1 MRNYCEDIQ
10 SKMGSRHVLLP
21 KYQRKLRKAAEWYKN
36 QYSKYNKLLQSE
48 MIQAFSEDVR
58 NSNEELD
65 LIIDDYD
72 DNFGAKLSLFCVA
85 DFLCKHILSTFS
97 YGPVNT
103 ATRRFEYKELNQSWF
118 EYKGDAIDV
127 TEILQDILAENNKG
141 NRINLSALLEDR
153 QVRSKLTHGGDIA
166 ICLSAIR
173 CYNIIRDMIIFM
185 DSEYESQLSRF
196 IYPSS
201 IHCDMQ
207 AFFSHTNNLN
217 FNHRTT
223 ILVVGSLH
231 DLPADQ
237 RAILANMPWDIVIDF
252 DGYTENGGLQSV
264 VNHNQI
270 HSQLLTRD
278 TAQSVVLKKGITH
291 WFKCGEMVTH
301 CHDDRRSKKLLEKL
315 PTKKPFYKGK
325 FQKYYSEV
333 SGIFE
338 EILQKVSEKLNPVTI
353 VYLHTDDRIAEELL
367 KLCEIELE
375 NVTYSFSGIY
385 YWSKDTIQ
393 SLERNVYSS
402 YLQYDIDYSDR
413 FQCIPSDLDSFFKG
427 LKDYEVA
434 FKKRED
440 ASVDTQLPSSDGYK
454 ELSINQAQNVE
465 TYFEVLYKGS
475 GQEEYQKA
483 DKLLSE
489 FFRGGK
495 APWCAFETK
504 EAAVLI
510 PQTEFDRMIHKIRT
524 QLGRIPDANKD
535 KIFYLEHKPGIGG
548 STLLRQIGW
557 ELHSDYP
564 VLLIHHFDKNRIAKI
579 ITDLYDYLSKGVV
592 VLADDNFENI
602 AELEA
607 VIKEIPR
614 ACVLI
619 AAVRQ
624 NGAERF
630 NAQKIPFSTITQES
644 ERQLRR
650 VFKKN
655 SPLTKHELETK
666 DAGYDDFIRKDLS
679 SMRCPFMIGLYYMD
693 KHFNGIDGYAERVIS
708 NITHGDRELK
718 AIAFMALCDIYGQE
732 SLPAVFVNKYLGL
745 NPRSNYID
753 TNEYIKSAFY
763 IPNNRDTNV
772 YRPKHYLISEKL
784 LEKCSM
790 ALYGVSYDDK
800 LADLAIE
807 LIEAIFEECQEK
819 FADAYHVILEK
830 VFIKNRIGND
840 ISQSDFSKLIEKVA
854 LPEKRKE
861 ILLRV
866 ATLSAKLADEMD
878 PTKFQQ
884 IYMMTAHFY
893 GHLSR
898 LCSKRIGNFE
908 LATEYC
914 ERSMHYMEMCQGQD
928 SKVYH
933 MYGQSRQAALAEKW
947 EKLLKLNEKLPDSQF
962 SNFEDEI
969 DKIVSIFSLTAQAGS
984 PDYAL
989 TSQMGLLID
998 YLSFVYRNK
1007 GINSVTQLSLLS
1019 TTQQKYR
1026 TDIEELISA
1035 LDGVELDE
1043 NSGNILT
1050 NLLNKYRSNIMMND
1064 FGKAIEYYQNRLD
1077 YLQANNGT
1085 ASEIINARHGL
1096 VNARIGKYRVTSAE
1110 GRGYYGNIPVK
1121 EVGDILKILDD
1132 IIEQSFDSNKYQARQ
1147 RRISIYNRWLQLAKY
1162 TSQSVDKGIVV
1173 ALKWKELEEKDKT
1186 NDPRPY
1192 YYLYTLYYLSVL
1204 EGNKANAPLAK
1215 EYQKLSYQKAL
1226 SAGYKLDYIR
1236 DFFVKGTGMGQ
1247 LQDAN
1252 SVTDWSKIIESGA
1265 VDFQPVSGYFSKV
1278 VSKKG
1283 IVEIQ
1288 DPINWLGRE
1297 AKFRAEENNTLGEK
1311 QVTHK
1316 VKFYGGFGFEQ
1327 IIALDRSVKDATAG
1341 EELPIIVKKKN
1352 EINTIANSNIKHFI
1366 PSSVQHDSI
1375 SGNYYLNGKVD
1386 NKNAGLSSMDIYQF
1400 GPQVDAYRDVKTI
1413 LNLLN
1418 NLDKFQVKCHKSNG
1432 RRTPVSLFETGKT
1445 LFEILG
1451 EPPKASVEE
1460 KVMEANP
1467 GENNS
1472 IPEDKSNV
1480 VSKETN
1486 EENETLPEYSG
1497 GVHFKVLEF
1506 TKKGVKGTFEKEG
1519 KVWLGNIPTGISK
1532 KEGKQIFGKTINAK
1546 IISKNNKEYI
1556 LKK

>member
-1 MRNYCEDIQ
+1 MIYCVGSGEMRKYCKEIQ
-10 SKMGSRHVLLP
+10 SDILA
-21 KYQRKLRKAAEWYKN
+21 KYQRNFRKVAEWYKN
-36 QYSKYNKLLQSE
+36 QYTKYNKMLQSE
-48 MIQAFSEDVR
+48 MLQAFSEDVLS
-58 NSNEELD
+58 SNEEHE

-85 DFLCKHILSTFS
+85 DFLSKHILSTFS

-103 ATRRFEYKELNQSWF
+103 ASRRFEYKELNKSWF

-127 TEILQDILAENNKG
+127 TEILQDILAENNEG
-141 NRINLSALLEDR
+141 NRINLSVLLEDR

-185 DSEYESQLSRF
+185 DSDYESQLSKF
-196 IYPSS
+196 IYPNS

-223 ILVVGSLH
+223 ILVAGSLR
-231 DLPADQ
+231 DLPSEQ
-237 RAILANMPWDIVIDF
+237 RALLANMPWDIVIDF

-270 HSQLLTRD
+270 HSQLLTKE
-278 TAQSVVLKKGITH
+278 TAQSVVLKKGITQ
-291 WFKCGEMVTH
+291 WFKCGEMVTQ
-301 CHDDRRSKKLLEKL
+301 CHDKRYSEKLLKKL
-315 PTKKPFYKGK
+315 PTKKPFYNGI

-333 SGIFE
+333 SNIFK
-338 EILQKVSEKLNPVTI
+338 EILEKVSKKLNPVTI
-353 VYLHTDDRIAEELL
+353 VYLHTDERIAQELL
-367 KLCEIELE
+367 NLCETELE

-393 SLERNVYSS
+393 KLENNVYSS
-402 YLQYDIDYSDR
+402 YFQYNVDYSDR
-413 FQCIPSDLDSFFKG
+413 FQFIASDLDSFFKG
-427 LKDYEVA
+427 LNDYEVG
-434 FKKRED
+434 FTKRED
-440 ASVDTQLPSSDGYK
+440 VSIDTQLPSIDGSK
-454 ELSINQAQNVE
+454 ELSINQAQNLE

-475 GQEEYQKA
+475 GQEEYQRA
-483 DKLLSE
+483 EELLSD
-489 FFRGGK
+489 FYRGGK
-495 APWCAFETK
+495 APWCAFENK
-504 EAAVLI
+504 EAADLI
-510 PQTEFDRMIHKIRT
+510 SQTEFDRIINKIRT

-564 VLLIHHFDKNRIAKI
+564 VLLIHQFDKNRISKV

-602 AELEA
+602 VELEG

-624 NGAERF
+624 NGERY
-630 NAQKIPFSTITQES
+630 NAQKIPFSTINQES

-655 SPLTKHELETK
+655 SPLTKHELELK
-666 DAGYDDFIRKDLS
+666 DAGYDDFIRQDIS

-693 KHFNGIDGYAERVIS
+693 KHFNGIDGYADRVLS
-708 NITHGDRELK
+708 NITHGEREIK
-718 AIAFMALCDIYGQE
+718 AIAFMALSDIYGQE

-745 NPRSNYID
+745 NPRSNYIN

-763 IPNNRDTNV
+763 IPNNQDTTV
-772 YRPKHYLISEKL
+772 YRPKHYLISQKL

-790 ALYGVSYDDK
+790 SLYGVSYREK

-830 VFIKNRIGND
+830 IFIKNRIGND
-840 ISQSDFSKLIEKVA
+840 VSQSDFSKIIEEVA

-866 ATLSAKLADEMD
+866 ATLSAKLADGMD
-878 PTKFQQ
+878 PKKFQQ

-898 LCSKRIGNFE
+898 LSSKRIGNFE

-914 ERSMHYMEMCQGQD
+914 ERSMYYMEMCQGQD
-928 SKVYH
+928 SRVYH
-933 MYGQSRQAALAEKW
+933 MYGQSRQAALADKW
-947 EKLLKLNEKLPDSQF
+947 EKLLKLNEKLPDSEF

-969 DKIVSIFSLTAQAGS
+969 DNIIGIFSLAAQAGS

-998 YLSFVYRNK
+998 YLSFVYRKK
-1007 GINSVTQLSLLS
+1007 GINSVPQLASLS

-1035 LDGVELDE
+1035 LDGVELDD
-1043 NSGNILT
+1043 NSGNIFT
-1050 NLLNKYRSNIMMND
+1050 HLLNKYRSNIMMND
-1064 FGKAIEYYQNRLD
+1064 FGKAIEYYQNKLD
-1077 YLQANNGT
+1077 YLQSNNGT

-1096 VNARIGKYRVTSAE
+1096 VNARIGKYRVMSSD
-1110 GRGYYGNIPVK
+1110 GRGYYSNIPAK
-1121 EVGDILKILDD
+1121 EVEDILQMLDA
-1132 IIEQSFDSNKYQARQ
+1132 IIEQSFDMNKYQARQ
-1147 RRISIYNRWLQLAKY
+1147 RRISILNRWLQLAKY

-1192 YYLYTLYYLSVL
+1192 YYLYVLYYLSVL

-1215 EYQKLSYQKAL
+1215 EYQKLSYQKTL

-1247 LQDAN
+1247 LKDAN

-1265 VDFQPVSGYFSKV
+1265 VNLQPISGYFSKV

-1327 IIALDRSVKDATAG
+1327 IIALDRSVKDVTAG
-1341 EELPIIVKKKN
+1341 EELPIIVQRKN
-1352 EINTIANSNIKHFI
+1352 EINTIANSNIKDFI
-1366 PSSVQHDSI
+1366 PSFVQQDSFT
-1375 SGNYYLNGKVD
+1375 GNYYLYGKVD

-1400 GPQVDAYRDVKTI
+1400 GPQVDAYGDVKSI
-1413 LNLLN
+1413 LNQLN
-1418 NLDKFQVKCHKSNG
+1418 NMDKFQVKCQKSNG

-1451 EPPKASVEE
+1451 QPAKLPT
-1460 KVMEANP
+1460 
-1467 GENNS
+1467 
-1472 IPEDKSNV
+1472 EDKV
-1480 VSKETN
+1480 KEDKFGLNNANENTAVKKDTN
-1486 EENETLPEYSG
+1486 EEKEILPKFSG
-1497 GVHFKVLEF
+1497 EVQFKVLEF
-1506 TKKGVKGTFEKEG
+1506 TNKGVKGTFEREG
-1519 KVWLGNIPTGISK
+1519 KVWFGSIPTGISK
-1532 KEGKQIFGKTINAK
+1532 KEGKLICGKTIKAK